1 MCPVIRTT
9 CQVADWPD
17 VAAQFVGD
25 DDAWRAKVVNQAL
38 QKALGRFRVTLL
50 LKRNIKNITIGIDS
64 PPKPEISSIDWDND
78 FVEMPFVIGNGPI
91 PFHALFEVRPE
102 PVHPFA

>member
-25 DDAWRAKVVNQAL
+25 DDAWHAKAVNQAL
-38 QKALGRFRVTLL
+38 QKALGRLRVTLL
-50 LKRNIKNITIGIDS
+50 LKQNIKNITIGIGS
-64 PPKPEISSIDWDND
+64 SPKPG
-78 FVEMPFVIGNGPI
+78 V
-91 PFHALFEVRPE
+91 
-102 PVHPFA
+102 